1 MNSSIPFF
9 RFEFWTISYYKM
21 FGKIVSSSRALPV
34 SVPEHIVLSI
44 LSGCLGALSGLLGKL
59 GLDQSQLEGFG
70 GAAKTSLRI
79 LNIGGTLFL
88 NFLMLTTY
96 AKALKL
102 APTAAEAR

>member
-1 MNSSIPFF
+1 
-9 RFEFWTISYYKM
+9 M
-21 FGKIVSSSRALPV
+21 FGKYFSTIRVSEHLIL
-34 SVPEHIVLSI
+34 SV

-59 GLDQSQLEGFG
+59 GLDQSQLEGFH
-70 GAAKTSLRI
+70 GATNTSLRI

-96 AKALKL
+96 TKALKL